1 VVSYVHANQGA
12 IQLRIQNGY
21 ELEELHN
28 VAISSVANADLLSYE
43 ASTSLWKNKSYT
55 TLGIA
60 TQSWVST
67 FLSTSLAAYYT
78 KGQVDSI
85 LGSYAPIG
93 PSDSSTYCWSNNQWT
108 AITIPVAF
116 TGNDVSWWLS
126 QSNTTGQ
133 PTGYASGR
141 ILSIGGINGLEWI
154 DPPTGGGSGITT
166 ADVSFWLTQG
176 SSYNQPS
183 GIGANKVLSYN
194 GYDLVWVDPTFYGI
208 GDAPNDG
215 TPYVRINNTWSA
227 FSNYDQ
233 VGSNFTG
240 SDVAYFLT
248 AGNSGNQPTNLASG
262 YVLSYNG
269 SSLEWISPPAGSGG
283 GSGISTSDVSYW
295 LTQGNS
301 GNQPSNIS
309 TGRVLSYNGTN
320 LEWID
325 SPSGGGGGGI
335 GDAPFDGTNYVR
347 NNGSWV
353 SAVYVIND
361 VLANLVG
368 SISGAQ
374 FPATQPADGQYLAWN
389 LGQNRLEWR
398 GVPIVWGA
406 ISGNITDQSDLQT
419 ALSGKYDASNPNGY
433 VDATYVTTQGYLT
446 DAPADGQQ
454 YARQNGIWQ
463 VVSGGGGGSVNWGSI
478 GGNITDQSDLNSALS
493 AKYDASNPS
502 GFIGEA
508 PTDDKAYARKS
519 AGWSELNSRDVKTN
533 VYQENNGY
541 YYISSA
547 DIGTIVMLNASK
559 PADLRA

>member
-227 FSNYDQ
+227 FSN
-233 VGSNFTG
+233 
-240 SDVAYFLT
+240 
-248 AGNSGNQPTNLASG
+248 
-262 YVLSYNG
+262 
-269 SSLEWISPPAGSGG
+269 
-283 GSGISTSDVSYW
+283 
-295 LTQGNS
+295 
-301 GNQPSNIS
+301 
-309 TGRVLSYNGTN
+309 
-320 LEWID
+320 
-325 SPSGGGGGGI
+325 
-335 GDAPFDGTNYVR
+335 
-347 NNGSWV
+347 
-353 SAVYVIND
+353 
-361 VLANLVG
+361 
-368 SISGAQ
+368 
-374 FPATQPADGQYLAWN
+374 
-389 LGQNRLEWR
+389 
-398 GVPIVWGA
+398 
-406 ISGNITDQSDLQT
+406 
-419 ALSGKYDASNPNGY
+419 
-433 VDATYVTTQGYLT
+433 
-446 DAPADGQQ
+446 
-454 YARQNGIWQ
+454 
-463 VVSGGGGGSVNWGSI
+463 
-478 GGNITDQSDLNSALS
+478 
-493 AKYDASNPS
+493 
-502 GFIGEA
+502 
-508 PTDDKAYARKS
+508 
-519 AGWSELNSRDVKTN
+519 
-533 VYQENNGY
+533 
-541 YYISSA
+541 
-547 DIGTIVMLNASK
+547 
-559 PADLRA
+559 